1 MPFRVTINQLILFQ
15 SPIRRGGYTQQ
26 KPTITKDASYHVT
39 YRPFRFDDKTG
50 RETYACNSLCGLLKI
65 CDIRKSD
72 YVFLTYEELVRY
84 DVGISE
90 VICRK
95 CLEKLLL

>member
-15 SPIRRGGYTQQ
+15 SPIRRGGYTQ
-26 KPTITKDASYHVT
+26 DASYHVT

-72 YVFLTYEELVRY
+72 YLFLTYEELVRY
-84 DVGISE
+84 DVGINE

-95 CLEKLLL
+95 CLEKLHV